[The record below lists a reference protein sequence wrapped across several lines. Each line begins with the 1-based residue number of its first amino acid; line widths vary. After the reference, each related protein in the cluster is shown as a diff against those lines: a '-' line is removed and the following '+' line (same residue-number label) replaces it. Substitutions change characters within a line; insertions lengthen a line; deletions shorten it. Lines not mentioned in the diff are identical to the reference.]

1 MGFKMK
7 GSAFKQG
14 GIQGTNGH
22 ASALKNRYKKSWRD
36 SESIDRNKDYHNSQ
50 HDKGLNHGED
60 WDMSKENDKW
70 TKKEETEGGPKM
82 KSPLEQNEKFATMT
96 PAFAQD
102 KDWYP
107 KMIEKRDRMDPES
120 GRWARY
126 NQHIHDKL
134 AQWDKSQEGLIR
146 KEKMEGG
153 LQMKSPL
160 EQTSFIDKL
169 KSAATAATSEDGLM
183 AVNFGPAKFV
193 DRYKREKKKKLE
205 TARHSYQRLTSGH
218 KTS

>member
-14 GIQGTNGH
+14 GIQGTSGH

-82 KSPLEQNEKFATMT
+82 KSPTKHMMPDKRREQIGDEPVNLHNRNYQTNLRTPEKHEADMHTRGGKGFGG
-96 PAFAQD
+96 
-102 KDWYP
+102 P
-107 KMIEKRDRMDPES
+107 K
-120 GRWARY
+120 
-126 NQHIHDKL
+126 
-134 AQWDKSQEGLIR
+134 
-146 KEKMEGG
+146 
-153 LQMKSPL
+153 MKSPL

-193 DRYKREKKKKLE
+193 DRYKREKKKYRDEDRKEKMKKQGYTLNQ
-205 TARHSYQRLTSGH
+205 SY
-218 KTS
+218 